1 MNVRELIQELAK
13 EEDMDST
20 VYVRVIDDVTGDEKF
35 GDVDGIAAFSDSYR
49 PTNMRT
55 CTTLILGPIGQ

>member
-20 VYVRVIDDVTGDEKF
+20 VYVRFMDDDGDIRF
-35 GDVDGIAAFSDSYR
+35 VDVDGIALPGDSHKL
-49 PTNMRT
+49 TNMIT
-55 CTTLILGPIGQ
+55 CTTLILGA